1 MKKKLLKQIR
11 QVANELPD
19 MTYTAYKKE
28 WVPQRDDH
36 GKIIQTEPKRLH
48 STRVKRPVNHY
59 RRLKRLV
66 EKVGFDEGVKRYLRS
81 IKMPMK

>member
-1 MKKKLLKQIR
+1 
-11 QVANELPD
+11 
-19 MTYTAYKKE
+19 MTYTAFPKEYVYQKKE
-28 WVPQRDDH
+28 HGFDDAKKPKVLTSKMVP
-36 GKIIQTEPKRLH
+36 
-48 STRVKRPVNHY
+48 VKVNHY